1 MKTETHTCKKAT
13 HIFTGRQEQAGLKGQ
28 ELRLVE
34 LPENPQGISNRRSYK
49 LVHNRAM
56 NSTQLKQLHEATL
69 KELHASQVKRARLSH
84 TTHSIIKL

>member
-1 MKTETHTCKKAT
+1 MQESNTHI
-13 HIFTGRQEQAGLKGQ
+13 IFTGRQEQAGLKGQ